1 MTTAGLDQLE
11 NLTES
16 LQRHLGLQQAQTFTP
31 EDVAADALGRLLET
45 RGDVSRLRLLWQSP
59 ETAGPDLIDRWNES
73 DHRPVLLALR
83 RMLDTSL
90 VVQRGR
96 DGIPKSFLPFV
107 PEFITADKVS
117 TIYRDLGRS
126 VVEGLWGR
134 PGHEHLRARLK
145 EHFNTWRDRHPLAL
159 VLAPLCQPKPA
170 TRERER
176 AHLAATIE
184 ADVELRS
191 WVDKTVTE
199 DWHAWL
205 RAAPQLSVD
214 EQIETLTGLIGLHLH
229 VCLLRRLGEQI
240 GPRVPPYYFAAV
252 EAHGVEPACG
262 RAGYNCFGFWR
273 DRAQDALRLVAR
285 RAIEKI
291 SDEDDKLRAA
301 LSASEWRSP
310 TVWAAVGIQGGGR
323 SRRAMGEFQK
333 SVRDELSRRSGAG
346 RAPAAGE
353 IEELLVDALAG
364 AFSTPSGVAS
374 KVKDHLRG
382 YGRAAGIVGPDGQ
395 RTRKRYQLD
404 ERSINLLARLHAH
417 RRRDEVNS
425 DEEDSE
431 SVEAFLDDL
440 FERYGMV
447 ITLERS
453 RVHAAMYDERNHRAL
468 QPLLR
473 HFPPEEPMRDN
484 RARFDRRLDE
494 LRFVR
499 RYSDASAVV
508 HIP

>member
-1 MTTAGLDQLE
+1 MATAGLDQLE

-16 LQRHLGLQQAQTFTP
+16 LQRHLGLQQAQTFTS
-31 EDVAADALGRLLET
+31 EDVAADAMGRLLET
-45 RGDVSRLRLLWQSP
+45 RGDVSRLRLLWVSL
-59 ETAGPDLIDRWNES
+59 EKAGPDLVDRWNES

-96 DGIPKSFLPFV
+96 DGVPKSFLPFA

-134 PGHEHLRARLK
+134 PGHQDLRARLK
-145 EHFNTWRDRHPLAL
+145 EHVRTWRDRHPLAV
-159 VLAPLCQPKPA
+159 VLAPLCQPKPTA
-170 TRERER
+170 PERDR

-191 WVDKTVTE
+191 FVDKTVTE
-199 DWHAWL
+199 DWNAWL
-205 RAAPQLSVD
+205 QAARQLSVD

-229 VCLLRRLGEQI
+229 MCLLKRLGDQD
-240 GPRVPPYYFAAV
+240 GPRIPPYYFAAV
-252 EAHGVEPACG
+252 EAGGVEPACA

-273 DRAQDALRLVAR
+273 ERAEDALRLVAR
-285 RAIEKI
+285 RAIERI
-291 SDEDDKLRAA
+291 ASQDNTLRMA

-310 TVWAAVGIQGGGR
+310 TAWAAVGIQGGGK
-323 SRRAMGEFQK
+323 SKRAMEAFQR
-333 SVRDELSRRSGAG
+333 SVRDELTRRSTSG
-346 RAPAAGE
+346 RAPAAVE
-353 IEELLVDALAG
+353 IQELLVDALAG
-364 AFSTPSGVAS
+364 AFSTPSGVAT

-382 YGRAAGIVGPDGQ
+382 YGRAAGIVGPEGQ
-395 RTRKRYQLD
+395 RARKRYQLD
-404 ERSINLLARLHAH
+404 ERAISLLVRLHAQ

-425 DEEDSE
+425 DEEDKQ
-431 SVEAFLDDL
+431 SVEAFLDDV

-447 ITLERS
+447 ITLERG
-453 RVHAAMYDERNHRAL
+453 RVKAAVYHERNHRAL

-473 HFPPEEPMRDN
+473 HFPPEESMREN
-484 RARFDRRLDE
+484 RARLDRQLDE